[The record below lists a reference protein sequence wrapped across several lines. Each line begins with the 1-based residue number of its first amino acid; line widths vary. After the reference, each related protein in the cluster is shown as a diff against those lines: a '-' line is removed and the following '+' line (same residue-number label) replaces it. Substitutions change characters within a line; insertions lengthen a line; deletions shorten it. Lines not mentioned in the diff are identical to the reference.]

1 MKTSGFKVI
10 SFFIIFLFVIQS
22 CKCRRDHPQTNIS
35 PKKEV
40 EFKLSVQRFEK
51 DLFAINIDSVSK
63 YVPQLKAKYG
73 EFFELFNYK
82 VVKLGSS
89 DDSKYPNLL
98 KRFLTDY
105 YMSQD
110 YNRVMKVYP
119 SIDDLTQK
127 LTAAFARY
135 KEYFP
140 DKHIPRVYTFI
151 SGWNQSVVTADTILA
166 IGLDKYLGRKCDFYE
181 KLRLSGIEGF
191 AKYLCYSMQR
201 EYIVSD
207 CIRAW
212 GNTAFEFNDSTDNVL
227 NNMIYEGEMVYFVK
241 QMLPEA
247 HDTLI
252 LGFTPDQLKWCNNNA
267 EQMWTYLVEHKL
279 LFSTDFL
286 TIHKL
291 VYPAPFTSL
300 FTQESPGRA
309 VVWLGYRI
317 VEAYMKNNKNVTLP
331 QLMKNRDYQKILR
344 MSKFK
349 P

>member
-1 MKTSGFKVI
+1 MKTSVLVVI
-10 SFFIIFLFVIQS
+10 SFFIMFLLVIQS
-22 CKCRRDHPQTNIS
+22 CKCRRDHPQANILQK
-35 PKKEV
+35 KKEV
-40 EFKLSVQRFEK
+40 EFKLNIQRFEK

-73 EFFELFNYK
+73 EFFNIFNYK

-89 DDSKYPNLL
+89 DDSKYPNAL

-105 YMSQD
+105 YMNQN
-110 YNRVMKVYP
+110 YKRVIKVYP
-119 SIDDLTQK
+119 NIDDLTQK

-135 KEYFP
+135 KAYFP
-140 DKHIPRVYTFI
+140 DKRVPRVYTFL
-151 SGWNQSVVTADTILA
+151 SGWNQSIVTADTILA
-166 IGLDKYLGRKCDFYE
+166 IALDKYLGRKCDFYE
-181 KLRLSGIEGF
+181 KLQFDR
-191 AKYLCYSMQR
+191 YTRYTMQR
-201 EYIVSD
+201 EYIVPD
-207 CIRAW
+207 CLRDW
-212 GNTAFEFNDSTDNVL
+212 GYTAFEFNDSANNVL
-227 NNMIYEGEMVYFVK
+227 NNMIYEGKILYFVK

-247 HDTLI
+247 HDTLVF
-252 LGFTPDQLKWCNNNA
+252 GFTPDQLKWCNNNA
-267 EQMWTYLVEHKL
+267 EQTWTYLVEHKL

-309 VVWLGYRI
+309 VVWLGYMI
-317 VEAYMKNNKNVTLP
+317 VDAYMKSNKNVTLQ
-331 QLMKNRDYQKILR
+331 QLMKNRDYQKVLR